1 LKSGLKIRRSS
12 NRLEMPAQTAPKA
25 SRAARTAWI
34 WRVLLALFAL
44 GSVASA
50 SEAWAAPKAPKKKRA
65 AARHRATTSHRRPAP
80 ALGPPG
86 SPAARYG
93 ALTAE
98 ACLAELDRRGIAF
111 KSEAQAPG
119 VKIPVRLLGPV
130 GGVVYRTDEPDAARR
145 ASPWE
150 VFDCRLVLSLCD
162 FGEILAKH
170 EVVEARIFSAWRPPP
185 KSFQGSV
192 GRRHQGG
199 LAVDVRT
206 FRKQSGEELVILHHF
221 EGRMGAS
228 VCESGRKPSHPEG
241 KELLSIACGA
251 ADAHLFNSIL
261 TPNYDV
267 PHRNHFHL
275 ELTPDVGWFMLR

>member
-1 LKSGLKIRRSS
+1 VALGERGHYLKFGLKIRRSS
-12 NRLEMPAQTAPKA
+12 NHL
-25 SRAARTAWI
+25 WI
-34 WRVLLALFAL
+34 WRFLLVLFGLCWLAPL
-44 GSVASA
+44 
-50 SEAWAAPKAPKKKRA
+50 SEAQAAPKKKRTA
-65 AARHRATTSHRRPAP
+65 VRHRAPSTHRGPAP

-86 SPAARYG
+86 TRAARYG
-93 ALTAE
+93 ALTPAE
-98 ACLAELDRRGIAF
+98 CLSELGRRGISF
-111 KSEAQAPG
+111 KSEAHALG
-119 VKIPVRLLGPV
+119 VRIPVRLLGPV

-185 KSFQGSV
+185 KRWKGSV

-199 LAVDVRT
+199 LAVDVRS
-206 FRKQSGEELVILHHF
+206 FRKASGEELVILQHF

-228 VCESGRKPSHPEG
+228 VCESGREPSRPEG

-251 ADAHLFNSIL
+251 AAAHLFNSIL

-267 PHRNHFHL
+267 PHKNHFHL